1 MSRSSRLALAPALAL
16 ALALAFQ
23 PAARAADPP
32 PPLTPVP
39 SVDLQRYLGTWYEL
53 AKLPNWF
60 QRKCASDTRAVY
72 ALRDDGTLR
81 VDNACRNAEGGAEQA
96 IGAARVTG
104 PSTLA
109 VRFAPDW
116 LAFLP
121 FVWADYWVVDLD
133 ADYTLAAVS
142 EPGRRYL
149 WVLSRTPSIAPE
161 RWQALIARLQAMGLD
176 TAALERTPQSDKPL
190 R

>member
-1 MSRSSRLALAPALAL
+1 
-16 ALALAFQ
+16 
-23 PAARAADPP
+23 
-32 PPLTPVP
+32 
-39 SVDLQRYLGTWYEL
+39 
-53 AKLPNWF
+53 
-60 QRKCASDTRAVY
+60 
-72 ALRDDGTLR
+72 
-81 VDNACRNAEGGAEQA
+81 VDNACRNADGGTEQA
-96 IGAARVTG
+96 IGTARVTG
-104 PSTLA
+104 PSTLE

-121 FVWADYWVVDLD
+121 FVWANYWVVDLD
-133 ADYTLAAVS
+133 PDYTLAAVS

-176 TAALERTPQSDKPL
+176 TTALERTPQSATPL